1 MQLIPLRIALNFI
14 VCGVVLPLFLLSCS
28 TAPLKPANGVSSPA
42 AASLPLTTP
51 VISAPQPVQ
60 YYTYRVINVF
70 PHDPQAFT
78 QGLTF
83 DQGRLYEGT
92 GRHRHSSL
100 RRVELETGEVLQNYQ
115 LPEEYWGEGITAY
128 KETLIQ
134 LTYQSH
140 TGFVYNKN
148 SFDILRQFTYPTEGW
163 GITTWGNRLV
173 MSDGTSRLYFL
184 DPLTL
189 QTSGSIV
196 VLDNGIPVF
205 KINELEYIKDRI
217 FANIWYTDKIAMID
231 PSNGQVSGWLDL
243 SGLLSAEFAGKVD
256 VLNGIAFDVETDRL
270 FVTGK
275 LWPYLF
281 EIQVIEDI
289 RH

>member
-1 MQLIPLRIALNFI
+1 
-14 VCGVVLPLFLLSCS
+14 
-28 TAPLKPANGVSSPA
+28 
-42 AASLPLTTP
+42 
-51 VISAPQPVQ
+51 
-60 YYTYRVINVF
+60 
-70 PHDPQAFT
+70 
-78 QGLTF
+78 
-83 DQGRLYEGT
+83 
-92 GRHRHSSL
+92 
-100 RRVELETGEVLQNYQ
+100 
-115 LPEEYWGEGITAY
+115 
-128 KETLIQ
+128 
-134 LTYQSH
+134 
-140 TGFVYNKN
+140 
-148 SFDILRQFTYPTEGW
+148 
-163 GITTWGNRLV
+163 

-184 DPLTL
+184 DPLAL

-196 VLDNGIPVF
+196 VLDNRIPVF

-231 PSNGQVSGWLDL
+231 PSTGQVSGWLDL